1 MPLHAMPQD
10 YQTRLP

>member
-1 MPLHAMPQD
+1 MPQD